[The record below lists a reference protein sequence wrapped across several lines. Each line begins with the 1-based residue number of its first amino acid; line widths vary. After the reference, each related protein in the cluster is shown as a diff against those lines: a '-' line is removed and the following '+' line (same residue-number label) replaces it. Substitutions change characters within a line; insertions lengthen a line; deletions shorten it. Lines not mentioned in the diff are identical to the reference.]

1 MNTIIMMKDN
11 VKNLADL
18 NDFMKGNDD
27 LGFNFT
33 CKKDSYEWIE
43 SVLGRFDYF
52 SFGKKQ
58 KGVLKKY
65 LIKMTGYT
73 DRHIKRL
80 IRWYGLFGY
89 LPVKDVR
96 LRHKFDT
103 VYSTDDL
110 NLLVKTDNL
119 HNRLN
124 GMAVKKIFE
133 TEYLLYNKQEYK
145 RLSKISVSHIYN
157 LRQTV
162 AYQKKSLFFT
172 KTNPRKINIGER
184 RAPAPDGKPGYIR
197 VDTVHQGDL
206 DKEKGVYYINAVDEV
221 TQWEVVVSVEKI
233 SEAYLVSA
241 LNELLAQ
248 FPFVIIEF
256 HSDNGSEYINQS
268 VAALLNKLLIGLT
281 KSRPRRSNDNA
292 LVECKN
298 GAVIRKWMG
307 YTYIHQKHAN
317 RINSF
322 YNNHFNIYLNYYRP
336 SIFPEIHV
344 SKKHKETKVYKY
356 DNTMTPFVKLKSIPN
371 HEGYLKQSFS
381 IVDMETLV
389 KHHSVN
395 EFTERMVNAQNRLF
409 DVISLK

>member
-1 MNTIIMMKDN
+1 M
-11 VKNLADL
+11 KNLADL
-18 NDFMKGNDD
+18 NNFMKGNND

-43 SVLGRFDYF
+43 SVLGRFNYF
-52 SFGKKQ
+52 GSGKKQ

-73 DRHIKRL
+73 DRHLKRL
-80 IRWYGLFGY
+80 IRQYGRFGN

-96 LRHKFDT
+96 TRHKFDT
-103 VYSTDDL
+103 VYSNEDL
-110 NLLVKTDNL
+110 DLLAKTDNL

-133 TEYLLYNKQEYK
+133 TEYFFYHKQEYK

-162 AYQKKSLFFT
+162 VYQKKSLFFT
-172 KTNPRKINIGER
+172 KTKPRKVNIGER
-184 RAPAPDGKPGYIR
+184 RAPVPDGKPGYIR
-197 VDTVHQGDL
+197 VDTVHQGDT

-233 SEAYLVSA
+233 SEVYLIPA

-248 FPFVIIEF
+248 FPFAIIEF
-256 HSDNGSEYINQS
+256 HSDNGSEYINQTI
-268 VAALLNKLLIGLT
+268 AALLNKLLIELT

-292 LVECKN
+292 LVESKN

-307 YTYIHQKHAN
+307 YAYIHQKHAD

-322 YNNHFNIYLNYYRP
+322 YKDHFNVYLNYYRP

-344 SKKHKETKVYKY
+344 SRKHKETKLYKY
-356 DNTMTPFVKLKSIPN
+356 DNTMTPFTKLKSILN
-371 HEGYLKQSFS
+371 YERYLKKSFS
-381 IVDMETLV
+381 VIDMEALV
-389 KHHSVN
+389 RHRSVN

>member
-1 MNTIIMMKDN
+1 MNKLIMMKDN
-11 VKNLADL
+11 VKTLADL

-65 LIKMTGYT
+65 LIKMTDYT

-80 IRWYGLFGY
+80 IKQYGQFGN
-89 LPVKDVR
+89 LSVKDVR
-96 LRHKFDT
+96 TRHKFDRR
-103 VYSTDDL
+103 YTDEDL
-110 NLLVKTDNL
+110 NLLAKTDNL

-133 TEYLLYNKQEYK
+133 TEYLFYHKLEYK
-145 RLSKISVSHIYN
+145 RLSEISVSHIYN

-162 AYQKKSLFFT
+162 MYQKKALFFT
-172 KTNPRKINIGER
+172 KTKPRKCNIGER
-184 RAPAPDGKPGYIR
+184 RAPVPDGKPGYIR
-197 VDTVHQGDL
+197 VDTVHQGDT

-221 TQWEVVVSVEKI
+221 TQWEIVVSVEKI
-233 SEAYLVSA
+233 SEAYLIPA
-241 LNELLAQ
+241 LEELLAQ

-256 HSDNGSEYINQS
+256 HSDNGSEYINQTI
-268 VAALLNKLLIGLT
+268 ATLLNKLLIELT

-292 LVECKN
+292 LVESKN

-307 YTYIHQKHAN
+307 YTYIHKKHAD
-317 RINSF
+317 RINLF
-322 YNNHFNIYLNYYRP
+322 YKDHFNIYLNFYRP

-344 SKKHKETKVYKY
+344 SRKFKETKVYKY

-371 HEGYLKQSFS
+371 CENYLKESFS
-381 IVDMETLV
+381 IVDMEKLV

>member
-1 MNTIIMMKDN
+1 MMKDN
-11 VKNLADL
+11 VKDLTDL
-18 NDFMKGNDD
+18 NDFMEGNHG

-52 SFGKKQ
+52 NFGKRQ

-80 IRWYGLFGY
+80 IRQYGQFGS
-89 LPVKDVR
+89 LPMKDVR
-96 LRHKFDT
+96 VRHKFDT
-103 VYSTDDL
+103 VYSNEDL
-110 NLLVKTDNL
+110 DLLAKTDNL

-133 TEYLLYNKQEYK
+133 TEYLYYHRQEYK
-145 RLSKISVSHIYN
+145 RLSGISVSHIYN
-157 LRQTV
+157 LRKTV
-162 AYQKKSLFFT
+162 VYQKKSLFFT
-172 KTNPRKINIGER
+172 KTKPRKVNIGER
-184 RAPAPDGKPGYIR
+184 RAPVPDGKPGYIR
-197 VDTVHQGDL
+197 VDTVHQGDT

-233 SEAYLVSA
+233 SEAYLIPA
-241 LNELLAQ
+241 LTALLDQ

-256 HSDNGSEYINQS
+256 HSDNGGEYINQI
-268 VAALLNKLLIGLT
+268 VAALLNKLLIKLT

-307 YTYIHQKHAN
+307 YSYIHQKHAD

-322 YNNHFNIYLNYYRP
+322 YKDHFNIYLNYYRP
-336 SIFPEIHV
+336 SIFPEIHI
-344 SKKHKETKVYKY
+344 SKKHKETKLYKY
-356 DNTMTPFVKLKSIPN
+356 DNTMTPFVKFKSIPD
-371 HEGYLKQSFS
+371 HENYLKESFP
-381 IVDMETLV
+381 IIDMEALV

-395 EFTERMVNAQNRLF
+395 EFTERMVKAQNQLF